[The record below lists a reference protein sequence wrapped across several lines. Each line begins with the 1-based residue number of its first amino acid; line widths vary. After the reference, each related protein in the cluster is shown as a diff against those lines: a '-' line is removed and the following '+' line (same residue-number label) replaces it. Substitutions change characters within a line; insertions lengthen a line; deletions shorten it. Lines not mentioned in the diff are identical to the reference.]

1 MFCFTHINILVDYIF
16 IHYTV
21 IMYVLNIISYHLIC
35 FIYQYFIILDLIIL
49 YVLIYC
55 LCSFSIGFYVQ
66 WFHSV
71 VSAHLH
77 AQATEHPGLAEA
89 LRAESVCHQATFC
102 LWLVFWRKDSHA
114 DCMQNSLDLRLHLV
128 DHVGNLS
135 PPVRNCHPFVGQFLW
150 ALKDCQGISS
160 SSDSEGSFVFM
171 MSWTSDLWDI
181 RSRPTKSGP
190 NCTSAPARWMKV
202 LPLSCWT
209 SWNVWIW
216 RNFQHGFMWLHG
228 LSNAL
233 RCGLFFVLLRML
245 I

>member
-1 MFCFTHINILVDYIF
+1 MLEKCQFCVCKIWPHPMPDSMPYWLALFTFSIWIIYIYNIYDAYIILYIEFILNYIMFCFTHINILVDYIF

-102 LWLVFWRKDSHA
+102 L
-114 DCMQNSLDLRLHLV
+114 
-128 DHVGNLS
+128 
-135 PPVRNCHPFVGQFLW
+135 
-150 ALKDCQGISS
+150 
-160 SSDSEGSFVFM
+160 
-171 MSWTSDLWDI
+171 
-181 RSRPTKSGP
+181 
-190 NCTSAPARWMKV
+190 
-202 LPLSCWT
+202 
-209 SWNVWIW
+209 
-216 RNFQHGFMWLHG
+216 
-228 LSNAL
+228 
-233 RCGLFFVLLRML
+233 
-245 I
+245 